1 MSTPANL
8 TYRTRPGLR
17 AASWLRRHPGLAL
30 AALYLILNAVAV
42 IEPAW
47 LTRYDPLEADPLSAQ
62 LGSSA
67 EHWLGT
73 DQLGRDIF
81 ARVVY
86 GARYS
91 LSISAAAIGV
101 ATLAGTVLGLIAGL
115 ARGWLDE
122 LITRFLDVVS
132 AFPDLLLALMLISFT
147 GPGPVNLLFAL
158 GVASVP
164 RFARVVRAQTFVVV
178 ESGYVEQARTFGLSP
193 WVLVWRHVLP
203 HAIAQVPVLATIG
216 LGTTIIGASGLS
228 FLGMGPQPPTA
239 EWGLMLAEG
248 RNYLYNAWWIA
259 VWPGVAITLAVVAVN
274 AIGGHWQ
281 ARFERRE
288 VA

>member
-1 MSTPANL
+1 MSTHLELP
-8 TYRTRPGLR
+8 YRAR
-17 AASWLRRHPGLAL
+17 ASLHIVCWLWRHPGLTL
-30 AALYLILNAVAV
+30 AALHLILNAIAV
-42 IEPAW
+42 IAPEW
-47 LTRYDPLEADPLSAQ
+47 LTRYDPLAADPVASQ

-91 LSISAAAIGV
+91 LSISAAAIAV
-101 ATLAGTVLGLIAGL
+101 ATLAGTALGLIAGL

-122 LITRFLDVVS
+122 LVTRFLDVVS

-164 RFARVVRAQTFVVV
+164 RFARVVRAQTFVVA
-178 ESGYVEQARTFGLSP
+178 ESGYVE
-193 WVLVWRHVLP
+193 
-203 HAIAQVPVLATIG
+203 
-216 LGTTIIGASGLS
+216 
-228 FLGMGPQPPTA
+228 
-239 EWGLMLAEG
+239 
-248 RNYLYNAWWIA
+248 
-259 VWPGVAITLAVVAVN
+259 
-274 AIGGHWQ
+274 
-281 ARFERRE
+281 
-288 VA
+288 